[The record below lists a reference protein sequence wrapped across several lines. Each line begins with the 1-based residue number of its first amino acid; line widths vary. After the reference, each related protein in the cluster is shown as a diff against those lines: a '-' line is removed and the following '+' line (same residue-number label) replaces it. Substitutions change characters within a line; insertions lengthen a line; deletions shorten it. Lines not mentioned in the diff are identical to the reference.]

1 LAVRSSI
8 LAAILLLTS
17 AASAFANPVQV
28 CNPPRDATFS
38 VTGVARTDRLN
49 LRAGPST
56 SDRVVTALRHDARNI
71 RFDGSV
77 SHSTTACRNACFAA
91 VAGIPAADLLVAS
104 ECTRNSNL
112 WYRVRDANGNRG
124 WAAARFLSRS
134 TTAPAPTPPP
144 APPVAT
150 DERLSFR
157 CEIGGTI
164 LLITRVRTRD
174 AVFYDGNGREWT
186 LIEERGMS
194 QRLAYRGMD
203 NNREM
208 FLRGNRQ
215 TVTFSDNRGRST
227 ACTGIR

>member
-1 LAVRSSI
+1 MRSGI
-8 LAAILLLTS
+8 LAAVLLIAG
-17 AASAFANPVQV
+17 AASALANPAQL
-28 CNPPRDATFS
+28 CNPPRDSTFA

-49 LRAGPST
+49 LRAGPSA

-77 SHSTTACRNACFAA
+77 SHATSACRNACFAA
-91 VAGIPAADLLVAS
+91 VAGIPAADLLVAA
-104 ECTRNSNL
+104 ECIRQSNL

-124 WAAARFLSRS
+124 WAAARFLARA
-134 TTAPAPTPPP
+134 TTAPSPSPPP
-144 APPVAT
+144 APPAAS

-157 CEIGGTI
+157 CEVGGTI
-164 LLITRVRTRD
+164 LLITRRRTRD

-215 TVTFSDNRGRST
+215 TVTFSDARGRTTS
-227 ACTGIR
+227 CTGIR